1 MFLKWV
7 SPPLDALSSAK
18 FTTANSPCCRPPL
31 NGPLHRQYSHPP
43 IACGRPKVTRFWDG
57 APYALASNQ
66 GGLTLLAIP
75 QPPAPCSQPRT
86 PPGAPRGSPKKRHG
100 HPSTLP
106 PTQAAASIRPGCCAV
121 LAATRVGG
129 ARRASHAV
137 PSMAIPSGPCCQIR
151 ALVMHVYPDGIKAYG
166 HERHT
171 VPLGRRGKPVK
182 KMRFIP
188 AERAHVLAR
197 KLQGRFGT
205 TVSVL

>member
-1 MFLKWV
+1 M
-7 SPPLDALSSAK
+7 
-18 FTTANSPCCRPPL
+18 
-31 NGPLHRQYSHPP
+31 G
-43 IACGRPKVTRFWDG
+43 
-57 APYALASNQ
+57 
-66 GGLTLLAIP
+66 
-75 QPPAPCSQPRT
+75 
-86 PPGAPRGSPKKRHG
+86 
-100 HPSTLP
+100 TLP
-106 PTQAAASIRPGCCAV
+106 YCPPPKRQQGSGRAAEAV
-121 LAATRVGG
+121 LAATLAGG

-182 KMRFIP
+182 KVRFIP
-188 AERAHVLAR
+188 AERAHALAR